1 MVVPGEECSG
11 PAEEEPGCHFT
22 YCVSAAGDLRQG
34 DILTKSQA
42 LSEVLKEIHPHYHRK
57 DDYTHFL
64 ILTQTCD
71 LVRRNGRPCKAKY
84 VSVAAIRPVQLALER
99 EVSQHQDK
107 LDQVA
112 GVCRESVRSPLRQFV
127 ARILNNNDP
136 EYFYLEPEPTFG
148 LYEPSCAFLRLSV
161 ALRAHEHYDKLIA
174 ARIMSL
180 TEIFRAKLGWLV
192 GNMYSRVGTEDW
204 APDHI
209 TDTEFN
215 EKADQLLA
223 SVVQWVQ
230 DEQLKAAK
238 KGFDT
243 TRLDREA
250 FRKKVQET
258 KVPRKKDNVA
268 LATRVDGEV
277 SELESLDGVLIRINR
292 PR

>member
-1 MVVPGEECSG
+1 
-11 PAEEEPGCHFT
+11 
-22 YCVSAAGDLRQG
+22 
-34 DILTKSQA
+34 
-42 LSEVLKEIHPHYHRK
+42 
-57 DDYTHFL
+57 
-64 ILTQTCD
+64 
-71 LVRRNGRPCKAKY
+71 
-84 VSVAAIRPVQLALER
+84 
-99 EVSQHQDK
+99 
-107 LDQVA
+107 
-112 GVCRESVRSPLRQFV
+112 
-127 ARILNNNDP
+127 
-136 EYFYLEPEPTFG
+136 
-148 LYEPSCAFLRLSV
+148 
-161 ALRAHEHYDKLIA
+161 
-174 ARIMSL
+174 MSL